1 MPSSPARQVPTLAVS
16 PSYERSDVESCAALL
31 AETGLH
37 LFEWQYNVLSMWL
50 ARDDTGH
57 WASGTL
63 GLAVPRQNGKT
74 LGCVN
79 PLIVYRMVVFG
90 EWVVYTAHLQRT
102 ATETFEAIRDIFDTP
117 ALRGRVKDIKGALG
131 REEIILQNGGR
142 VKFLARTRNGGR
154 GQHGD
159 LLVFDEAQAL
169 TSSQQASFLPV
180 ISASLN
186 PQTVYSGT
194 PPTPEDD
201 GHVFASIRAR
211 AIGGESKRTAW
222 CEWSIKTLA
231 EATLDTSW
239 YETNPSF
246 GVLIQESTI
255 VSEFE
260 SMALDEFAR
269 ERLGWWAPEKVENLP
284 AIDPKEW
291 EACAVEA
298 IAPQEGEKVCC
309 GVKFSPDGGIYSVG
323 IATKRKDEPGLVELY
338 DSSPTNRGISE
349 LARWLIERKGEFAL
363 VAIDGR
369 EWAATLVQKLADG
382 GFPKNGVHVMRPAE
396 IVDASAMLAG
406 AVTERSIVH
415 IPQPLLEQSVANS
428 PRRLIGRDG
437 WGFGGSDSTPVES
450 CALAHWAAQTTKRN
464 PKNRLRVSV

>member
-16 PSYERSDVESCAALL
+16 PSYERSDVDSCAALM
-31 AETGLH
+31 AETGLN

-102 ATETFEAIRDIFDTP
+102 ATETFEAIRDIFETP

-186 PQTVYSGT
+186 PQTAYSGT
-194 PPTPEDD
+194 PPSPEDD
-201 GHVFASIRAR
+201 GHVFTGIRAR
-211 AIGGESKRTAW
+211 ALGGESSRTSWA
-222 CEWSIKTLA
+222 EWSIKELE
-231 EATLDTSW
+231 EAKQRESW
-239 YETNPSF
+239 LETNPSF
-246 GVLIQESTI
+246 GVLIQEST
-255 VSEFE
+255 VTAEYE
-260 SMALDEFAR
+260 SMPLDEFAR

-291 EACAVEA
+291 SACEVAET
-298 IAPQEGEKVCC
+298 ESDSGEKIGC
-309 GVKFSPDGGIYSVG
+309 GVKFSPEGSIYSIG
-323 IATKRKDEPGLVELY
+323 LATKGHYAPNLVELY
-338 DSSPTNRGISE
+338 DSQSTSHGIGE
-349 LARWLIERKGEFAL
+349 LVDWLLRRKDKLAL

-369 EWAATLVQKLADG
+369 EWAATLVQRLVDG
-382 GFPKNGVHVMRPAE
+382 GFPKSAIHVMRPSDM
-396 IVDASAMLAG
+396 VDACTMLSG

-415 IPQPLLEQSVANS
+415 IPQPYLAHSVASS
-428 PRRLIGRDG
+428 PRRAIGRDG
-437 WGFGGSDSTPVES
+437 WGFGGDDSTPIES
-450 CALAHWAAQTTKRN
+450 CALAHWAAMTTKRN
-464 PKNRLRVSV
+464 PKNRMRVSV